1 VPGPGA
7 YEMLDGNKLTEVSFT
22 KSKRE
27 LTSLM
32 DGPGPGEYKQLSF
45 AEDLRKRVFD
55 RLKNSKSLESQQEER
70 RTHSKMA
77 TPGPGKY
84 YTQVSDFE
92 RPNTGGKFGQGK
104 RTAMTHYDE
113 DSKPGPI
120 YLPNLTGG
128 KNSKKFQTENVAEKK
143 GET

>member
-1 VPGPGA
+1 
-7 YEMLDGNKLTEVSFT
+7 MLDGSKLTEVSFT

-84 YTQVSDFE
+84 NTHVSDFE

-113 DSKPGPI
+113 DSKPGP
-120 YLPNLTGG
+120 NLL
-128 KNSKKFQTENVAEKK
+128 AEPHWGQKRK
-143 GET
+143 EVSDRECSREERGDLE